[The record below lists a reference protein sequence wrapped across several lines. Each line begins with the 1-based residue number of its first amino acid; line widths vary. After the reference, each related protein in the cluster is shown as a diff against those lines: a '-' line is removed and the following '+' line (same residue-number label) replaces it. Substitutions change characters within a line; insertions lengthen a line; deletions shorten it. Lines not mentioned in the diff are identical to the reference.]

1 MSDDPGARAR
11 VYSRIAPAIMDF
23 AAAYAGRLFHADDLR
38 RYVVNRL
45 PEVAPDSPG
54 RILRVLRQEG
64 RLDYVVVDRSLS
76 LYQFR
81 SRVRSGSVGTPDD
94 ADDPF

>member
-1 MSDDPGARAR
+1 MGDDPGARAR
-11 VYSRIAPAIMDF
+11 VYSKIAPVIMDF
-23 AAAYAGRLFHADDLR
+23 AAAYAGRLFYADDLR
-38 RYVVNRL
+38 RYVVSKRL
-45 PEVAPDSPG
+45 EVAPDSPG

-81 SRVRSGSVGTPDD
+81 SRGQSGSGGIPDD
-94 ADDPF
+94 ADYPF